1 MTGATALN
9 IAAGHQLDPLT
20 LVLGE
25 FSTINATATTVY
37 PEVTLVDAD
46 KNPTGEILP
55 STTPDHYAITGVLK
69 SGALASIIWRVG
81 YKSTPGRRQLL
92 WEIDGE
98 DGSIRV
104 ESDTT
109 SFMNLANPTV
119 YLNGE
124 KVEIAGGEG
133 GAIEILGA
141 SWEAYASGEE
151 AQYATIDDAVK
162 NHRILDAVQRSLS
175 EGKTITL

>member
-1 MTGATALN
+1 M
-9 IAAGHQLDPLT
+9 
-20 LVLGE
+20 LGE
-25 FSTINATATTVY
+25 FSTINATATTLY
-37 PEVTLVDAD
+37 PEATIVDAN
-46 KNPTGEILP
+46 KKPTGQILP
-55 STTPDHYAITGVLK
+55 STTPDHYAIAGVLK

-81 YKSTPGRRQLL
+81 YKTTPGRRQLL

-124 KVEIAGGEG
+124 KVEIAGVEG

-141 SWEAYASGEE
+141 AWEAYASGEE